1 MGLTLCEIYIVKLVQ
16 TEGVQELEVFGAQLK
31 DEGQCLVLA
40 SSVWELRKEL
50 LSAVFASCNASNSLF
65 ESGLVVLRMVFLKPV
80 LDVVNGLSD
89 VVFADDSSLVARLCN
104 LYLVC

>member
-1 MGLTLCEIYIVKLVQ
+1 MGLTLREINVVKLVQ
-16 TEGVQELEVFGAQLK
+16 TEGVQELEIFRAQLK
-31 DEGQCLVLA
+31 DESQCLVLA
-40 SSVWELRKEL
+40 SSVWELREEL
-50 LSAVFASCNASNSLF
+50 LSAVFASSNACNSLF

-80 LDVVNGLSD
+80 FNVVNGLSD